1 MSNNAKREGLST
13 FSKLSRYFK
22 KDLKDIIWPDT
33 MPNPPEFRREEV
45 YRKRTLQD
53 LEESVGALQTNLE
66 QRNKST
72 Q

>member
-1 MSNNAKREGLST
+1 MAGHDAEST
-13 FSKLSRYFK
+13 
-22 KDLKDIIWPDT
+22 
-33 MPNPPEFRREEV
+33 EFRREEV
-45 YRKRTLQD
+45 YRKRTLHD